1 MKISKQDALM
11 WFSFFAALPEDEEI
25 MPRQMEI
32 VYAVFAQLEDAV
44 EVLIGGAKSSP
55 PSRISSRSPDERF
68 TSAATRSFRADA
80 APVSPDAA

>member
-1 MKISKQDALM
+1 M

-44 EVLIGGAKSSP
+44 EARRAEKLAAIPNLKSLAGRTLYVGTRAKTA
-55 PSRISSRSPDERF
+55 RRCRHR
-68 TSAATRSFRADA
+68 ACARRAT
-80 APVSPDAA
+80 

>member
-1 MKISKQDALM
+1 M

-44 EVLIGGAKSSP
+44 EA
-55 PSRISSRSPDERF
+55 RR
-68 TSAATRSFRADA
+68 T
-80 APVSPDAA
+80 

>member
-1 MKISKQDALM
+1 M

-44 EVLIGGAKSSP
+44 EARRAEKLSAIPNLKSL
-55 PSRISSRSPDERF
+55 
-68 TSAATRSFRADA
+68 A
-80 APVSPDAA
+80 